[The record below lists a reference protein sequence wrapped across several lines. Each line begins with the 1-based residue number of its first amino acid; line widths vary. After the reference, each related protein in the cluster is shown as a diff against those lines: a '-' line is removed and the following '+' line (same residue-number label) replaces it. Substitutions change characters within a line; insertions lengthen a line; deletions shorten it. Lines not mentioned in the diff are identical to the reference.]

1 MYHYINQIFQPIYF
15 TIETC
20 ARIYQFDTLLGACE
34 REGVQ
39 TSILVLDEKIC

>member
-1 MYHYINQIFQPIYF
+1 MYHYINQKSQPIYF
-15 TIETC
+15 TIEMC
-20 ARIYQFDTLLGACE
+20 ASIYQFDILWGTCE